1 MSDNLFEQFEGVSA
15 KQWKQS
21 IQAGLRGADYN
32 ETLLTSTPEGIT
44 IKPFYNAETTPET
57 LSGLN
62 YPENWSVT
70 QAVFVHDT
78 RVARGLIL
86 KSIQG
91 GAEAILLEA
100 ASSFD
105 PEALFEGLD
114 LNGIS
119 LYCDFTHW
127 DAEFL
132 TKFSKAASTT
142 RAHVHLGVDIIGN
155 LVKTGNWIASNESD
169 HHLMEAAVK
178 AHANSGLSVSV
189 NHYGNA
195 GANAVQELA
204 YALAHTNEYLN
215 HLEQAGK
222 LEQDLAI
229 NYRWSIGANYFM
241 EIAKFRAF
249 RRLIKELG
257 ALYNIQLNDTH
268 LARPSSRNKTIYDPN
283 VNMLRTTTEC
293 MSAVLG
299 GVDAVC
305 NLPYDAV
312 YHKSNEFGERIS
324 RNQLLI
330 LKNESYFD
338 QVTNAADGAY
348 YIEDLSQQLAQKALE
363 LFKQLEA
370 SGGFVKALFA
380 GTIQRKIREQAKEAQ
395 AAFDSGKKALLGT
408 NLYPNEEEKVSQTVE
423 LYPFLKQES
432 RKTIIEPLIIKR
444 IAESHEKN
452 RLDHE

>member
-1 MSDNLFEQFEGVSA
+1 MSDKLFEQFEGVSA

-32 ETLLTSTPEGIT
+32 DTLLTQTPEGIT
-44 IKPFYNAETTPET
+44 IKPFYNSETTPEAI
-57 LSGLN
+57 SGLS
-62 YPENWSVT
+62 YPEQWSVT

-100 ASSFD
+100 AEAFD
-105 PEALFEGLD
+105 PEALFEGLS
-114 LNGIS
+114 LEGITI
-119 LYCDFTHW
+119 YCDFTLQ
-127 DAEFL
+127 DAHFFE
-132 TKFSKAASTT
+132 KFAMAAAASG
-142 RAHVHLGVDIIGN
+142 ANFHLGIDIIGN
-155 LVKTGNWIASNESD
+155 LAKTGNWGTDKEAD
-169 HHLMEAAVK
+169 HQLMEAALK
-178 AHANSGLSVSV
+178 ITSSSALSVAVS
-189 NHYGNA
+189 HYGNA

-215 HLEQAGK
+215 HLEESGLLK
-222 LEQDLAI
+222 DKLAI

-249 RRLIKELG
+249 RQLLDTLSE
-257 ALYNIQLNDTH
+257 LYNIALNDTH

-330 LKNESYFD
+330 LKHESYFD

-348 YIEDLSQQLAQKALE
+348 YIEDLSQQLAEKALE
-363 LFKQLEA
+363 LFKQIEA

-380 GTIQRKIREQAKEAQ
+380 GTIQRKIREQDQNAQ
-395 AAFDSGKKALLGT
+395 DAFDSGAKALLGT
-408 NLYPNEEEKVSQTVE
+408 NLYPNGEEKVSQTVE
-423 LYPFLKQES
+423 LYPFLKQEA

-452 RLDHE
+452 RLDNE